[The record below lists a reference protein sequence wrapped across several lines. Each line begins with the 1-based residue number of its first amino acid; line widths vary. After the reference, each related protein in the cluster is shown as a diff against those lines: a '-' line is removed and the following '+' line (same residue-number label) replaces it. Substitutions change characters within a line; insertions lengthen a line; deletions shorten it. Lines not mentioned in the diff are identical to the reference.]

1 MNSPLKRV
9 MDTVRGHEI
18 TVHRIDFMLTLLMMM
33 LMTILSQ
40 VQIGTEIGS
49 VLVTGS

>member
-18 TVHRIDFMLTLLMMM
+18 TVHWIDFMLTLLLMMM

-40 VQIGTEIGS
+40 V
-49 VLVTGS
+49 